1 MENGTP
7 GQLPGVPNKQEDVL
21 LMANKYKAD
30 LIVRNAEQLVTVAD
44 ASNSPKRGAAMSQI
58 GVVENGAVAV
68 RGEKIVAVGETP
80 EVLEQVE
87 ASTETRIIDASGK
100 VVLPGLV
107 DPHTHLVFAGSRE
120 YELDMKLQGMGYL
133 DILAKG
139 GGILDT
145 VRATR
150 AASRQELID
159 ASRKYLEQMLV
170 QGTTTAEV
178 KSGYGLTVEDEIKTL
193 EVIRD
198 LQQCQSVELVPT
210 FLGAHAIPV
219 EYQDD
224 ADGYVQLIID
234 KMLPLVARDGL
245 AEFCDVF
252 CEEGVFTVEQS
263 RRILMAAREL
273 GMRPKVHS
281 DEIKPL
287 GGTEMAAELGAVSAD
302 HLMETSETGIQA
314 LAESGTVAVLLPAT
328 TFCLMGD
335 KYASAREM
343 IGAGVA
349 VALASDFNPGSC
361 PVNSLQIV
369 MGIACR
375 QLKLTPAEIIN
386 AATINA
392 AHALGRADQVGSLET
407 GKEADLVIFDAPNY
421 QYLMYRFG
429 TNLVDTVVKSGQ
441 VVVGEG

>member
-30 LIVRNAEQLVTVAD
+30 LIVRNAEQLVTVAG